1 LDENFQTYLNRAMR
15 MTLPGTYRS
24 QVQNIQESP
33 KFQWHPEKGLQAT
46 PFPGY
51 TIVTPP
57 GHEDDPVNQPL
68 YAELEKFQKQILNH
82 LGAHTFATVPL
93 SSFHLTLADLIWD
106 SAYRHAAEDKEFG
119 AKLRDRIA
127 SIFRDCELLSEGK
140 PIRFQAIS
148 LMVMTRAVGICL
160 APTDEASYDRILKFR
175 RALYQNRDLIGLGIE
190 QQYYFTPHITLGYF
204 GKLPPLEE
212 RWELGNTFIA
222 LNQQWLDG
230 NPQEF
235 YVQRAELRQFED
247 MTAYRREPDWPT
259 FKF

>member
-1 LDENFQTYLNRAMR
+1 MR
-15 MTLPGTYRS
+15 MTLPDTYRS

-33 KFQWHPEKGLQAT
+33 KFQWHADKGLQAV

-57 GHEDDPVNQPL
+57 GHEDDSGNQPL
-68 YAELEKFQKQILNH
+68 YMELEKFQAQILQH
-82 LGAHTFATVPL
+82 LGTQTFAPVPL

-106 SAYRHAAEDKEFG
+106 SAYRHAAEDGEFDS
-119 AKLRDRIA
+119 KLRDRIA
-127 SIFRDCELLSEGK
+127 TIFRDCDLLNDGK

-160 APTDEASYDRILKFR
+160 APTDETSYERILKFR
-175 RALYQNRDLIGLGIE
+175 RALYQNRELIGLGIE

-204 GKLPPLEE
+204 GGLPPLEE
-212 RWELGNTFIA
+212 RWEMGNTFIA
-222 LNQQWLDG
+222 LNQQWLDSG
-230 NPQEF
+230 PQEF
-235 YVQRAELRQFED
+235 YVQRAELRKFDD
-247 MTAYRREPDWPT
+247 MTIYRREPDWPT